1 MAIGTIGNVRPSD
14 VNIEDIEIVYTF
26 SPNRETQPT
35 FIGSLDPTNV
45 ITEINLNNNL
55 VNGLYNL
62 RLDPTNFDQIGVYNI
77 YIKPREFKLT
87 ISDCGVL
94 STLPNVRGVVI
105 EGSDIANIASRFDSN
120 GLVGYKIEYFDEN
133 GDKLRNLFRIITSSN
148 RCLVE
153 NNNVNTPLQSSVR
166 YRFSDSESSDLIF
179 LTVTP
184 STASNFRAN
193 QSPFIGTPGQEIV
206 ISNTF
211 FTPILME
218 VELTEHDINTLALGI
233 YGDQTKSKIDGIL
246 TYYDNDGNIY
256 KQYDVFETEN
266 SQGVIDYEVKVERDD
281 IDTSKD
287 IDNVLN
293 GN

>member
-26 SPNRETQPT
+26 SPNRETEPT
-35 FIGSLDPTNV
+35 FVGTLNPVDV
-45 ITEINLNNNL
+45 ISEINLNNNL

-62 RLDPTNFDQIGVYNI
+62 RLDPANFDQVGIYNI
-77 YIKPREFKLT
+77 YIRPREYRLS

-94 STLPNVRGVVI
+94 STQPNIRGVVI
-105 EGSDIANIASRFDSN
+105 EGSDITEIGNRFNSN

-133 GDKLRNLFRIITSSN
+133 GDKIRNLFRIITSSN

-184 STASNFRAN
+184 STSSNFRAN
-193 QSPFIGTPGQEIV
+193 QSPFIGTPSQEIV
-206 ISNTF
+206 LSNTF
-211 FTPILME
+211 FTPVLLEI
-218 VELTEHDINTLALGI
+218 ELAEHDINTLALGI
-233 YGDQTKSKIDGIL
+233 YGDQTKSKVDGIL
-246 TYYDNDGNIY
+246 TYYDADGNIY
-256 KQYDVFETEN
+256 KQFDVFETEN
-266 SQGVIDYEVKVERDD
+266 SEGVIDYEVKIERDN
-281 IDTSKD
+281 IDTTKD
-287 IDNVLN
+287 INNVLN
-293 GN
+293 GL